1 MDLEIKQHIRDF
13 FEGKMQPEIEK
24 ARIFNTIPALI
35 IRDVELEHFINEL
48 WFFLQ
53 DKTHHE

>member
-24 ARIFNTIPALI
+24 ARYFNVIPALI
-35 IRDVELEHFINEL
+35 IRQEEMEPFINEL
-48 WFFLQ
+48 WFYLQ
-53 DKTHHE
+53 DKTHQS